1 MPVNARVI
9 LAGSA
14 GEISLTGSADSQSR
28 TEIYRLDQPAGN
40 HNGGMIS
47 FGPDGNLWIG
57 LGDGGGSND
66 QFGQGQRAD
75 TALGS
80 MLRITVGPGIDGYE
94 IPAGNLQEEVWAI
107 GLRNPWRW
115 DFDGDDLWIADV
127 GQALI
132 EEVDV
137 VDWRDGNPNFGWS
150 IMEGSGCFE
159 ASSCDSAGLVLPVY
173 EYSHSEGCSVTGG
186 VVYRGTAMPELA
198 GQFLFADYC
207 TGWVRSIDRSGEISD
222 DADRDHQ
229 RDAGMAAGGDF
240 LRGDFVRG
248 RQRR

>member
-1 MPVNARVI
+1 
-9 LAGSA
+9 
-14 GEISLTGSADSQSR
+14 
-28 TEIYRLDQPAGN
+28 
-40 HNGGMIS
+40 MIA

-80 MLRITVGPGIDGYE
+80 MLRISVGPGIDRYE
-94 IPAGNLQEEVWAI
+94 TPAGNLQDEVWAI

-115 DFDGDDLWIADV
+115 DFDGNDLWIADV

-150 IMEGSGCFE
+150 IMEGSDCFE
-159 ASSCDSAGLVLPVY
+159 ASSCDTAGLVLPIY
-173 EYSHSEGCSVTGG
+173 EYPHSEGCSVTGG
-186 VVYRGTAMPELA
+186 VVYRGSAMPELG

-207 TGWVRSIDRSGEISD
+207 TGWVRSVDRSGEM
-222 DADRDHQ
+222 REWLP
-229 RDAGMAAGGDF
+229 AGTFSGVTSFGVDSAGEVYLMTTAGSIYA
-240 LRGDFVRG
+240 LTPAR
-248 RQRR
+248 